1 MPDVTVLDS
10 TMHFEETGDGAPGAT
25 PVVFLHGNPSSS
37 HTWRDVL
44 PAVGPGRLLA
54 PDLIG
59 MGGSGKPD
67 LAYTLAD
74 HARYLDAWFDAVLGD
89 EPAVLVGHDWG
100 GALAIDRA
108 ARFPDRVRG
117 TALFEAVLR
126 PVRREHLS
134 PQARARS
141 ELIASPEGEVL
152 FLDHDTAIRQAYTR
166 GVLNPVAEEDL
177 APYLAPYPSRESR
190 RPLLAWARQLAEPPA
205 ELVERLEQAGSWLA
219 ASSDVPKLLLTFEGS
234 PTLLIDERAAT
245 WAREHLAAVENEPL
259 GSAGHHATEDRP
271 AEIGR
276 AVGAWLDRHALR

>member
-10 TMHFEETGDGAPGAT
+10 AMHFSETGHGASGTT

-44 PAVGPGRLLA
+44 PAVGHGRLLT

-67 LAYTLAD
+67 LAYTFAD

-141 ELIASPEGEVL
+141 ELIASPEGEVM
-152 FLDHDTAIRQAYTR
+152 FLDQDTAIRQAYSF
-166 GVLNPVAEEDL
+166 GVLDPVAEVDL

-190 RPLLAWARQLAEPPA
+190 RPLLAWARQLAEPPT
-205 ELVERLEQAGSWLA
+205 ELVERLAQAGSWLA
-219 ASSDVPKLLLTFEGS
+219 ASTDVPKLLLTFEGS
-234 PTLLIDERAAT
+234 PTLLIDERAVA
-245 WAREHLAAVENEPL
+245 WAREHLAAVEIEPL
-259 GSAGHHATEDRP
+259 GPAGHHATEDRP

-276 AVGAWLDRHALR
+276 AVGAWLDRHTLR